1 MLFDCSNKGDEAIGN
16 DQLLV
21 DHAFA
26 PVEHTERVTLSLDKF
41 VPALMALDDKRRGV
55 NNLPKQDLDGLD
67 DLIQFALKQAPT
79 AQSGAAPAFDLEGE
93 PTMQTL
99 AITVVMTC
107 QGQEDVSQAF
117 QPVLNNPTDRSLL
130 PAQVVDSCTEAQK
143 KIAHGELKHMP
154 TSWPPQNDQWQMAMH
169 LV

>member
-1 MLFDCSNKGDEAIGN
+1 
-16 DQLLV
+16 
-21 DHAFA
+21 
-26 PVEHTERVTLSLDKF
+26 
-41 VPALMALDDKRRGV
+41 
-55 NNLPKQDLDGLD
+55 
-67 DLIQFALKQAPT
+67 
-79 AQSGAAPAFDLEGE
+79 LEGE

-154 TSWPPQNDQWQMAMH
+154 TSWPSQKDQWQMAMH